1 MTSATAQILLV
12 AAGGA
17 LGASARYAITG
28 LNILQSA
35 SRFPA
40 TLAVNLLGCLLIGI
54 VWGVVKTAGL
64 PREIYLFLVTGIL
77 GGFTTFSTFALD
89 NVVAGVEGRPGE
101 AVIYSLI
108 SVVGGILLCL
118 GGAALTIRVI
128 RIFIN

>member
-28 LNILQSA
+28 LNIVQSA
-35 SRFPA
+35 TRFPA

-54 VWGVVKTAGL
+54 VWGVVKTVGL